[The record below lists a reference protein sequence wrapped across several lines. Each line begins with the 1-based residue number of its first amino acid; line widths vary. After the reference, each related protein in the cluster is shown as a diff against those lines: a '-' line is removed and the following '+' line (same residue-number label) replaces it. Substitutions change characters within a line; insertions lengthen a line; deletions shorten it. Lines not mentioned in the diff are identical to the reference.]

1 MSVCKFAKL
10 NIVVP
15 IIMIKIRIN
24 WKQFKTIFGFVLH
37 SDSVLTYKEFLAFEF
52 SLNYD
57 WILNA
62 FGSGDPERY

>member
-1 MSVCKFAKL
+1 
-10 NIVVP
+10 
-15 IIMIKIRIN
+15 MIKIRIN